1 MEFTSKHGAD
11 WLTWLISAAHAQL
24 RLARPRAAEP
34 AGQVL
39 CAGIGGILMEILV
52 HQRPGLGV

>member
-1 MEFTSKHGAD
+1 MEFTSKHSAD
-11 WLTWLISAAHAQL
+11 RWTWLVSAAHARL

-39 CAGIGGILMEILV
+39 CAGIGGIIMEILV
-52 HQRPGLGV
+52 HRRPGLGV